1 MRPATVS
8 PPRLSTLV
16 LLAALSVL
24 PVNLFLPSL
33 ANMAAEFRVDYALVN
48 LSIAGYATV
57 AAVLQLIM
65 GPLSDRFGRRPVL
78 LTGLAI
84 FVAASVGCALAAD
97 IWTFLGFR
105 MLQGVVISA
114 YAVSLA
120 VIQDTAGPRKAA
132 SLIGYVAMAWAV
144 APMLAPLLG
153 GVLDELLGWRA
164 SFWTFVLLGGGLFT
178 LCWIDLSE
186 TNQARA
192 DSMVSQLLAYP
203 ELLRSS
209 RFWAYALCMAFS
221 TGAFYAFLGGAP
233 LVAASAFGLSTVELG
248 VAIGSITGGFMFGS
262 FLSGRY
268 AGRFQLSTMMIAGR
282 LVACGGL
289 LLGLLVVLAGF
300 VQVFTFFGACL
311 FVGIGNGL
319 TMPSSSAGALSV
331 HPRLAGSA
339 SGLAGALTVG
349 GGALISSLTG
359 AVLTEANGTYA
370 LLGVMLASSF
380 FGLAAALAVRSLD
393 RRVAAA
399 SAPAA

>member
-1 MRPATVS
+1 
-8 PPRLSTLV
+8 
-16 LLAALSVL
+16 
-24 PVNLFLPSL
+24 
-33 ANMAAEFRVDYALVN
+33 
-48 LSIAGYATV
+48 
-57 AAVLQLIM
+57 
-65 GPLSDRFGRRPVL
+65 
-78 LTGLAI
+78 
-84 FVAASVGCALAAD
+84 
-97 IWTFLGFR
+97 
-105 MLQGVVISA
+105 
-114 YAVSLA
+114 
-120 VIQDTAGPRKAA
+120 
-132 SLIGYVAMAWAV
+132 
-144 APMLAPLLG
+144 MLAPLLG

-164 SFWTFVLLGGGLFT
+164 SFWTFVFLGGGLFT